1 MELVSN
7 LPKEVMEMKKMH
19 IRTAF
24 CVMLALACSAWGTAQ
39 ATVSTHLSVAKAPT
53 QSSASSSVSAAGSQV
68 NADRAPIAIVDGQPI
83 FKRDLTGATA
93 AKLLQI
99 RQQEYEAES
108 QALDA
113 LIRKRMVEIEARK
126 QGITVE
132 QLYQKEVDS
141 KIADP
146 SDAEVKGYYLAVKSR
161 TTQPLATLE
170 PQIKR
175 LMKQAQIQEAREQY
189 ADSLRARTEVA
200 ILLQPPTVDTGENDS
215 TRIKGDPNAP
225 ITIVEFGD
233 YQCPYCGRAESTV
246 ENLLKKYKGKVKLAF
261 RDFPL
266 SAIHPF
272 AEGAAEASR
281 CAGAQD
287 KFWPMHDAMYANQ
300 SKLTEDDLIKT
311 ASGLGMN
318 EESFS
323 SCLKAGTFKAAIQK
337 DMEVGQ
343 KAGVNGTPAFF
354 INGRFLNGS
363 VPEEQFEEIINSE
376 LATLKNQNSTMAA
389 R

>member
-1 MELVSN
+1 MD
-7 LPKEVMEMKKMH
+7 MKNMH
-19 IRTAF
+19 IRTAAW
-24 CVMLALACSAWGTAQ
+24 VMLALAGSAWGSAQ
-39 ATVSTHLSVAKAPT
+39 GEASRQNAKSNAPNP
-53 QSSASSSVSAAGSQV
+53 APSVSASASEVKAAG
-68 NADRAPIAIVDGQPI
+68 APIAIIEGQPI
-83 FKRDLTGATA
+83 FQTDLTGATA

-108 QALDA
+108 QALNA
-113 LIRKRMVEIEARK
+113 LIRQKLVENEARK
-126 QGITVE
+126 QGITVD

-146 SDAEVKGYYLAVKSR
+146 SDAEAHGYYFAVKSQ
-161 TTQPLATLE
+161 TTMPFATVE

-175 LMKQAQIQEAREQY
+175 IMKQAQIQDARDQY
-189 ADSLRARTEVA
+189 ADSLRAKSEIS
-200 ILLQPPTVDTGENDS
+200 ILLRPPTVDTGKNDPA
-215 TRIKGDPNAP
+215 RIEGDPDAP

-246 ENLLKKYKGKVKLAF
+246 QDLLKKYSGKVKLAF

-272 AEGAAEASR
+272 ADGAAEASR
-281 CAGAQD
+281 CAEAQN

-300 SKLTEDDLIKT
+300 SKLTQDDLIKT
-311 ASGLGMN
+311 ASSLGMN
-318 EESFS
+318 GDTFA
-323 SCLKAGTFKAAIQK
+323 SCMKADTYKAAIQQ
-337 DMEVGQ
+337 DMETGQ
-343 KAGVNGTPAFF
+343 KAGVTGTPAFF

-363 VPEEQFEEIINSE
+363 LPEEQFEEIIKSE
-376 LATLKNQNSTMAA
+376 LARLKGKDSTVAV

>member
-1 MELVSN
+1 MD
-7 LPKEVMEMKKMH
+7 MKNMH
-19 IRTAF
+19 IRTATW
-24 CVMLALACSAWGTAQ
+24 VMLALAGSAWGSAQ
-39 ATVSTHLSVAKAPT
+39 GEASRQNAKSNAPNP
-53 QSSASSSVSAAGSQV
+53 APSVSASASEVKAAG
-68 NADRAPIAIVDGQPI
+68 APIAIIEGQPI
-83 FKRDLTGATA
+83 FQTDLTGATA

-108 QALDA
+108 QALNA
-113 LIRKRMVEIEARK
+113 LIRQKLVENEARK
-126 QGITVE
+126 QGITVD

-146 SDAEVKGYYLAVKSR
+146 SDAEAHGYYFAVKSQ
-161 TTQPLATLE
+161 TTMPFATVE

-175 LMKQAQIQEAREQY
+175 IMKQAQIQDARDQY
-189 ADSLRARTEVA
+189 ADSLRAKSEIS
-200 ILLQPPTVDTGENDS
+200 ILLRPPTVDTGKNDPA
-215 TRIKGDPNAP
+215 RIEGDPDAP

-246 ENLLKKYKGKVKLAF
+246 QDLLKKYSGKVKLAF

-272 AEGAAEASR
+272 ADGAAEASR
-281 CAGAQD
+281 CAEAQN

-300 SKLTEDDLIKT
+300 SKLTQDDLIKT
-311 ASGLGMN
+311 ASSLGMN
-318 EESFS
+318 GDTFA
-323 SCLKAGTFKAAIQK
+323 SCMKADTYKAAIQQ
-337 DMEVGQ
+337 DMETGQ
-343 KAGVNGTPAFF
+343 KAGVTGTPAFF

-363 VPEEQFEEIINSE
+363 LPEEQFEEIIKSE
-376 LATLKNQNSTMAA
+376 LARLKGKDSTVAV